1 VYLLAQAMI
10 DAFPE
15 RVPLSLERDVF
26 PTLVGAGL
34 AAYRGGGRFIDIG
47 TPESYAEVQ
56 TFFAPPAPVE
66 AGHSASR
73 PFIVLDRD
81 GTLIAERHY
90 LSDPEGVALL
100 RGVAEGLR
108 ALRADGFGLV
118 VATNQAGV
126 GRGLFPEASVTAVH
140 ARLAAMLAEE
150 GVALDGI
157 FYCPHHPDAGCDCRK
172 PATGLVRQAAATLGP
187 GAVPVAVIGD
197 KRCDMELAGALGV
210 PGVLVTT
217 GYGAS
222 EIEAG
227 LRPDY
232 TVNSI
237 AEAAAVLRP
246 LGLGGL

>member
-1 VYLLAQAMI
+1 VRTVALGRG
-10 DAFPE
+10 DAGFTTGKGIEQMVRREDAGVGE
-15 RVPLSLERDVF
+15 RAPG
-26 PTLVGAGL
+26 TGAAG
-34 AAYRGGGRFIDIG
+34 
-47 TPESYAEVQ
+47 EH
-56 TFFAPPAPVE
+56 PPP
-66 AGHSASR
+66 R

-90 LSDPEGVALL
+90 LSDPDGVALL
-100 RGVAEGLR
+100 PGVAEGLR
-108 ALRADGFGLV
+108 ALRAEGFGLV
-118 VATNQAGV
+118 VASNQAGV
-126 GRGLFPEASVTAVH
+126 GRGLFPEATVAAVH

-150 GVALDGI
+150 GVVLDGT

-172 PATGLVRQAAATLGP
+172 PATGLVRQAAAALGP
-187 GAVPVAVIGD
+187 GAAAVAVIGD